1 MAETVVLV
9 HGLYMVGME
18 LMLLRGRLGRA
29 GYRTRQF
36 VYRSLARG
44 LDENAARL
52 EDYLGALET
61 ERLHL
66 VAHSLGGLVVLRM
79 FQRGVDLP
87 PGRVVFLGSP
97 VRGSRS
103 AMYLT
108 EMGLGWAVGRS
119 GPGALAEIHEPV
131 WTEPRDLGVIAG
143 THEFRFNVLLPKLAS
158 PHDGVVS
165 MEETRIPGAK
175 DFTTLHSNHTGML
188 FRRELA
194 EQVEAFLRK
203 GEFRH

>member
-1 MAETVVLV
+1 MADTVVLV
-9 HGLYMVGME
+9 HGLYMVGLE
-18 LMLLRGRLGRA
+18 LVPLRQRLARA
-29 GYRTRQF
+29 GYDTRQF
-36 VYRSLARG
+36 IYRSLARG

-52 EDYLGALET
+52 RSYLGTLET

-79 FQRGVDLP
+79 FQQGADVP

-119 GPGALAEIHEPV
+119 GPGALAEIHEPG
-131 WTEPRDLGVIAG
+131 WTEHRELGVIAG

-165 MEETRIPGAK
+165 LEETRIPGAK
-175 DFTTLHSNHTGML
+175 DHATIHSNHTGML

-194 EQVEAFLRK
+194 EQVSRFLGQGK
-203 GEFRH
+203 FWH